1 MQEQKTY
8 NRTSA
13 AVKFVLC
20 SLFGIFLF
28 FIKIPFGDTTKLPID
43 IVTST
48 AQKLL
53 DGHYTDVLIVCTIIY
68 IIDLIR
74 KKTWE
79 KWKTVTDY
87 VLAGFNILG
96 AIMVVMMKFHIG
108 PEFLFAD
115 DIIPAAVLNM
125 GKAFV
130 MVYIVTFFMPFLL
143 DFGLVDFFGVLTRPL
158 MRKVFKL
165 PGRTAV
171 VAAGAFLGNYA
182 IGHIQSNEMYT
193 TGRLTLREASVVDI
207 GLCTTSI
214 GLLLT
219 FASSNGMMDHWGM
232 VFLATAIAV
241 YLTTAILVRVPP
253 LSTIPDTYYEGCEPN
268 PEEEFKGNIL
278 LEAWNCGVD
287 VAGRAMN
294 PLQAIWVSGSK
305 SLIMIATVH
314 VSAVSMWV
322 IPALINKY
330 TPVFTWIGALYKPV
344 LQVLGMPNAAEL
356 SNAIGLCFVN
366 PMSATY
372 GLGALELAPAAKFFA
387 ATFAAPIII
396 FFGAFLAS
404 IYSTKVRIKFS
415 HFVFVWFERALC
427 VTVILSIMSRILFM

>member
-1 MQEQKTY
+1 MEEKTY
-8 NRTSA
+8 NKTGA
-13 AVKFVLC
+13 TIKFVLC
-20 SLFGIFLF
+20 SLFGLF
-28 FIKIPFGDTTKLPID
+28 MFFVKIPFQGTTKLPID

-48 AQKLL
+48 VQNLL
-53 DGHYTDVLIVCTIIY
+53 DGYYTEVLLVCTVLFLVDFFRKKSWQNTTMTDKVLI
-68 IIDLIR
+68 
-74 KKTWE
+74 
-79 KWKTVTDY
+79 
-87 VLAGFNILG
+87 GFNFLG
-96 AIMVVMMKFHIG
+96 AVMILMMKFHIG
-108 PEFLFAD
+108 PEFMFAD

-130 MVYIVTFFMPFLL
+130 MVYLVTFFMPFLL
-143 DFGLVDFFGVLTRPL
+143 DFGLVDFFGVITRPL

-165 PGRTAV
+165 PGRTAI
-171 VAAGAFLGNYA
+171 VAVGAFLGNYA

-219 FASSNGMMDHWGM
+219 FASSNGMMDHWGL
-232 VFLATAIAV
+232 VFFATAVAV

-253 LSTIPDTYYEGCEPN
+253 LSVIPDTYCEGVTPA
-268 PEEEFKGNIL
+268 PEEEFKGNIFK
-278 LEAWNCGVD
+278 EAWECGVD
-287 VAGRAMN
+287 VAGKAMN
-294 PLQAIWVSGSK
+294 PLQAVWTSGKK

-322 IPALINKY
+322 VPAIINKY
-330 TPVFTWIGALYKPV
+330 TPIFYWIGCLFKP
-344 LQVLGMPNAAEL
+344 LLTVLGMPNASEL
-356 SNAIGLCFVN
+356 ANAIGICFVN

-372 GLGALELAPAAKFFA
+372 GLGALDLAPAAKFFA

-415 HFVFVWFERALC
+415 HFVFVWFERAFV
-427 VTVILSIMSRILFM
+427 VTIILSLLSKLFFM

>member
-1 MQEQKTY
+1 MEEKNY
-8 NRTSA
+8 NRTA
-13 AVKFVLC
+13 ASVKFVLC

-28 FIKIPFGDTTKLPID
+28 FIKIPFNGGTKLPID
-43 IVTST
+43 IITST
-48 AQKLL
+48 VQGLL
-53 DGHYTDVLIVCTIIY
+53 TGRYTEVLVVCTFIY
-68 IIDLIR
+68 LFDLIR

-79 KWKTVTDY
+79 KWKTITDY
-87 VLAGFNILG
+87 VLAGFNVLG
-96 AIMVVMMKFHIG
+96 AIMIFMMEFKIG
-108 PEFLFAD
+108 PAFLFAD
-115 DIIPAAVLNM
+115 DIIPAAVTNM

-158 MRKVFKL
+158 MRKIFKL

-182 IGHIQSNEMYT
+182 IGHIQANEMYT

-219 FASSNGMMDHWGM
+219 FASANGMMDHWGL

-253 LSTIPDTYYEGCEPN
+253 LKSIPDSYYEGCEPN
-268 PEEEFKGNIL
+268 PEEVFKGNIL
-278 LEAWNCGVD
+278 KEAWDCGVD
-287 VAGRAMN
+287 VAGNAMN
-294 PLQAIWVSGSK
+294 PLKAVWMSGAK

-322 IPALINKY
+322 IPALVNKY
-330 TPVFTWIGALYKPV
+330 TPIFYWIGALYKPV
-344 LQVLGMPNAAEL
+344 LQIFGMPNAAEL
-356 SNAIGLCFVN
+356 ANAIGLCFVN

-372 GLGALELAPAAKFFA
+372 GLGALDLAPAAKFFA
-387 ATFAAPIII
+387 STFAAPIII

-427 VTVILSIMSRILFM
+427 VTVILSVISRLLFM